1 MNTITISPSNSLI
14 QSFRHRG
21 LELFYS
27 KGSYRAIPAQY
38 AARLE
43 RILDRLDA
51 AISADDMDLPGYR
64 FHRLSGKRKSY
75 YAIAV
80 SGNWRLTFRF
90 DGDNAIDVDLED
102 YH

>member
-1 MNTITISPSNSLI
+1 MI

-27 KGSYRAIPAQY
+27 KGSYKAIPAQY
-38 AARLE
+38 AARIE

-64 FHRLSGKRKSY
+64 FHRLSGKRKTCFAVS
-75 YAIAV
+75 V
-80 SGNWRLTFRF
+80 SGNWRLTFKF
-90 DGDNAIDVDLED
+90 DGDNAIEVDLED
-102 YH
+102 YHQ